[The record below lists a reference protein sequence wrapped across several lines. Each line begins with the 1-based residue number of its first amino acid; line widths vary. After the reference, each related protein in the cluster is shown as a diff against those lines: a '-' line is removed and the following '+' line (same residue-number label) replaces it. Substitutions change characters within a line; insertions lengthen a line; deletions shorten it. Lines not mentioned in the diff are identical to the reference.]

1 MLNEVKVFLSAMVTG
16 FITGFAYDLL
26 RLKRRAIR
34 TRKFI
39 VSVEDILFWIFAAVL
54 AFTAAYISNQGEIR
68 PYFFMGM
75 TAGMGIY
82 FWLLSRLVIQI
93 IIFTFKIAIWPFAK
107 LVILLKPPVK
117 RLAAAIGKVTQKMHK
132 KASNCRFVIRRRFR
146 SIRHIMRKI

>member
-68 PYFFMGM
+68 P
-75 TAGMGIY
+75 
-82 FWLLSRLVIQI
+82 
-93 IIFTFKIAIWPFAK
+93 
-107 LVILLKPPVK
+107 
-117 RLAAAIGKVTQKMHK
+117 
-132 KASNCRFVIRRRFR
+132 
-146 SIRHIMRKI
+146 